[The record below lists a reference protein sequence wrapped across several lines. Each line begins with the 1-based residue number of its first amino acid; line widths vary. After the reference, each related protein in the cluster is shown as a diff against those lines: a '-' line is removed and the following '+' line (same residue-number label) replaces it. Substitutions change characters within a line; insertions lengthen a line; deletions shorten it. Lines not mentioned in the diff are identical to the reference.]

1 MLHFSMEVH
10 KLLTEYATY
19 EANRA
24 KAQSIEVEHILLA
37 IVRKKSL
44 IGHKVLVHCAI
55 DVMQLR
61 ITLESRLNIKTR
73 GATFTPV
80 SRSNATNSLLL
91 ESDKIAERLKHNYL
105 TTGHIVLAMI
115 ASPNMFLHVYI
126 GDNNIDM
133 MQLEQVC
140 RLFYNKEIKNKG
152 KEVPMFSKKT
162 KISNLA
168 YDLTNKVASCSHE
181 PIIGREKEINRLI
194 QILSRKNKNNPMLL
208 GNPGVGKTAIVEG
221 LARAIIEDR
230 VPRVLKGN
238 RIFVLDLA
246 SLVAGTQ
253 LRGQFEARLK
263 RIIKKVS
270 KAKNIILFIDEIH
283 TIIGAGSSQGSL
295 DAANILK
302 PALARGEVHCIGA
315 TTLQDYKKYFEKDA
329 SLVRRF
335 QQVIVKEPEENEV
348 LNIISGL
355 KEDYEKYHNVSYSEG
370 ALQQIVSLSAR
381 YIHGR
386 AFPDKAIDVL
396 DEVGAMKRTENEKM
410 PNELLTI
417 ERRIEKLQFDKAKL
431 LESQDYEKAIV
442 LRDEVNELR
451 LSLSTIKNNWENP
464 DDIEILP
471 IDEKDVAKTIAIMT
485 GIPSERMT
493 ESDMHRM
500 KMLDRILKEKVIGQ
514 NEAIDLIS
522 SCIRRSRAG
531 ISSKD
536 RPIGSFLFLGPT
548 GVGKTLLAKTL
559 SEYLFGSS
567 HNLIRIDMS
576 DYMEKHSVSKLIGS
590 PPGYVGFE
598 NGGVITE
605 QVKRNP
611 YCVLLLDEIEKAHQD
626 VFNILLQVLEEG
638 ELQDSS
644 GYTVNFRN
652 TIIIMTSNAG
662 SRSILKDSIPGFNLE
677 AEGVMAYSDIK
688 ANALSEIK
696 RFLSPEFVN
705 RLDDMVVFAPLS
717 KESIEKI
724 LFLELKRLEKRLK
737 EKELTISLTE
747 NAILHLVK
755 KGYEPSYGARP
766 MRRLI
771 QTEIEE
777 NLAMMIIEEKL
788 LPNSYILVDLE
799 NEKIVLKVENNQQ
812 IEKLALPPSNFTTTD
827 C

>member
-1 MLHFSMEVH
+1 MIHFSMEVH

-24 KAQSIEVEHILLA
+24 NSQFVETEHILLA
-37 IVRKKSL
+37 IVKKKSL
-44 IGHKVLVHCAI
+44 IGHKLLVHCAI

-73 GATFTPV
+73 GANLTAIP
-80 SRSNATNSLLL
+80 RSPATNNLLF
-91 ESDKIAERLKHNYL
+91 ESDKVAERLKHSYL
-105 TTGHIVLAMI
+105 TTGHIILAMI
-115 ASPNMFLHVYI
+115 TNPHMFLHVYV
-126 GDNNIDM
+126 GNKNIDM

-140 RLFYNKEIKNKG
+140 RLFYNKEIKNK
-152 KEVPMFSKKT
+152 ENEIPTFSKKT
-162 KISNLA
+162 KISNLT
-168 YDLTNKVASCSHE
+168 YDLTNKVTLPSYE
-181 PIIGREKEINRLI
+181 PIIGREKEITRLI
-194 QILSRKNKNNPMLL
+194 QILSRKNKNNPMIL

-221 LARAIIEDR
+221 LARAIVEGR
-230 VPRVLKGN
+230 VPRVLK
-238 RIFVLDLA
+238 RMKIFVLDLA

-263 RIIKKVS
+263 KIIKKVS

-302 PALARGEVHCIGA
+302 PALARGDIHCIGA

-335 QQVIVKEPEENEV
+335 QQVIVKEPDEDEV
-348 LNIISGL
+348 LNIILGL
-355 KEDYEKYHNVSYSEG
+355 KDSYEKYHKVSYSEK
-370 ALQQIVSLSAR
+370 ALQQIVRLSAR
-381 YIHGR
+381 YIHDR
-386 AFPDKAIDVL
+386 TFPDKAIDVL
-396 DEVGAMKRTENEKM
+396 DEVAAMKRTENEKM
-410 PNELLTI
+410 PNELLVI
-417 ERRIEKLQFDKAKL
+417 EKRIEKLQLDKARL
-431 LESQDYEKAIV
+431 LEFQDYEKAII
-442 LRDEVNELR
+442 LRDEVNELK
-451 LSLSTIKNNWENP
+451 LSLNTIKNNWENP
-464 DDIEILP
+464 DKVEVLSIN
-471 IDEKDVAKTIAIMT
+471 EKDVAKTISIMT

-493 ESDMHRM
+493 ESDVQRM
-500 KMLDRILKEKVIGQ
+500 KMLDKILKEKVIGQ

-605 QVKRNP
+605 KVKRTP
-611 YCVLLLDEIEKAHQD
+611 YCVLLFDEIEKAHQD

-644 GYTVNFRN
+644 GYTVSFRN

-662 SRSILKDSIPGFNLE
+662 SRSILRDSIPGFNFGNE
-677 AEGVMAYSDIK
+677 DVMAYSDIK

-705 RLDDMVVFAPLS
+705 RLDDMVVFAPLN
-717 KESIEKI
+717 KEAIKNI
-724 LFLELKRLEKRLK
+724 LSLELKKLEKRLQEQK
-737 EKELTISLTE
+737 LTISLTE
-747 NAILHLVK
+747 QATTYFIK

-777 NLAMMIIEEKL
+777 NLAMMIIEEKV
-788 LPNSYILVDLE
+788 LPNSYIIVDLE
-799 NEKIVLKVENNQQ
+799 NEKIVLRVEDDNRE
-812 IEKLALPPSNFTTTD
+812 EKLRLPSSTFATSNL
-827 C
+827 